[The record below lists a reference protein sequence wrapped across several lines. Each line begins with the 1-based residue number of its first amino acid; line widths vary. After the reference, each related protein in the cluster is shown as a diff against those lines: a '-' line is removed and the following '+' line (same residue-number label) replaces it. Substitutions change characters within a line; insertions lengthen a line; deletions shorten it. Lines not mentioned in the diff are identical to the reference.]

1 MPDGLTHYKYFKR
14 GYLVELPLT
23 LSLVFLDWQFAL
35 GNIVG
40 YSFHRWCDN
49 DWDLTTAT
57 ASDGRAMRE
66 LPILGNFLF
75 GISST
80 YASFFRKTHRKTISH
95 APFISTAIRLLF
107 VWLVP
112 FIFLDSWGINLIGGG
127 WHMFW
132 VGWYFGQS
140 SADTVHY
147 YLDLTHGD

>member
-1 MPDGLTHYKYFKR
+1 MK
-14 GYLVELPLT
+14 GYRVEIP
-23 LSLVFLDWQFAL
+23 LSLFLAFVDWQLAL
-35 GNIVG
+35 GNLCG
-40 YSFHRWCDN
+40 YSFHRYCDN

-80 YASFFRKTHRKTISH
+80 YSSFFRRTHRKIISH

-107 VWLVP
+107 VWIIP
-112 FIFLDSWGINLIGGG
+112 FIFLDSWGVNLIGNG
-127 WHMFW
+127 WYKFW

-140 SADTVHY
+140 SADTIHY
-147 YLDLTHGD
+147 FLDLTYGD

>member
-1 MPDGLTHYKYFKR
+1 MPDGKTHYEAYKR
-14 GYLVELPLT
+14 GYVVEIP
-23 LSLVFLDWQFAL
+23 LSLALCFVDPKFAL

-40 YSFHRWCDN
+40 YTFHRWCDN

-80 YASFFRKTHRKTISH
+80 YSSFFRRTHRKVISH
-95 APFISTAIRLLF
+95 APFISTAIRLFF

-140 SADTVHY
+140 SADAVHY